1 MPSTTQRSSL
11 IPGCTV
17 LLQQPPPPPESP
29 EFDYLHR
36 LREREIRAAFGD
48 CRLVSEV
55 HPAELVLRI
64 ASERVLVLRPTLAA
78 LKEALQRGAEVSYA
92 HCLAAHQGSEPVLTL
107 RAFERREAEL
117 LARRAEPGSLEEA
130 LQAPVSLWRAEVWRE
145 HAHAFQAKALRTGL
159 AHEFIDYYGETRAD
173 VFPFLPVGV
182 REVLEIGC
190 ARGLT
195 GALLQ
200 EQLGCRVTGVELNPQ
215 VAREAASRLA
225 EVIVGDV
232 ETLELSRT
240 FDAVIA
246 LELFEHLRDP
256 FAFLQ
261 KVRRWLR
268 PGGVMILS
276 TPNVGHWSVV
286 RDLLEGRWDYLPMG
300 LLCFTHLRF
309 FTRKSLRDLLEL
321 GGFAH
326 VQLVP
331 QRNPVPESF
340 AKVLRKLPGV
350 DWESLDTQGFWVIAR
365 KR

>member
-1 MPSTTQRSSL
+1 MPRTPQPLAPT
-11 IPGCTV
+11 PGSTV
-17 LLQQPPPPPESP
+17 LLLQPPPPADSP

-36 LREREIRAAFGD
+36 LRQREIRAAFAGCHLASD
-48 CRLVSEV
+48 EDK
-55 HPAELVLRI
+55 AELVLRI
-64 ASERVLVLRPTLAA
+64 ASERVLVLRPTLAQLA
-78 LKEALQRGAEVSYA
+78 AAVRRGAAAAYA
-92 HCLAAHQGSEPVLTL
+92 DTLAARQGNEPILTL
-107 RAFERREAEL
+107 RSFERREARL
-117 LARRAEPGSLEEA
+117 LASGCEPGSLEEA

-145 HAHAFQAKALRTGL
+145 RTHGSHGPIVRMGL
-159 AHEFIDYYGETRAD
+159 SYEFKDYYGDTRMD
-173 VFPFLPVGV
+173 VLPFVPVGV

-200 EQLGCRVTGVELNPQ
+200 ERLGCRVTGVELNPQ
-215 VAREAASRLA
+215 AAREAASRLA

-240 FDAVIA
+240 FDAVVA

-256 FAFLQ
+256 FAFLE

-268 PGGVMILS
+268 PEGVMILS

-321 GGFAH
+321 GGFAE

-331 QRNPVPESF
+331 QRNPVPASF

-365 KR
+365 NR